1 MKIIQ
6 AQQQHMNIVRNL
18 FRDYQAWLN
27 TDICFDG
34 FEEELASL
42 PGRYSAPKGAV
53 FLALSENNEVV
64 ACSAIRPRIDKPDT
78 EAEFKR
84 LFVKETYRGHGM
96 GRDIF
101 DAAMLGA
108 KEMGYKTVVLETLP
122 IMKAAKHLYLDYGF
136 EPVSAYFENADD
148 SVMFFRYTFDEHI

>member
-6 AQQQHMNIVRNL
+6 AKAEHMDIVRDL

-27 TDICFDG
+27 NDICFHG

-42 PGRYSAPKGAV
+42 PGRYDAPRGAV
-53 FLALSENNEVV
+53 YLAFEKDEVV
-64 ACSAIRPRIDKPDT
+64 ACSAIRPRIDKPET

-84 LFVKETYRGHGM
+84 LFVKDVYRGHGL

-101 DAAMLGA
+101 NAAMLGA
-108 KEMGYKTVVLETLP
+108 KAIGYKTVVLETLP
-122 IMKAAKHLYLDYGF
+122 EMTAAQHLYLDYGF
-136 EPVSAYFENADD
+136 EPIDAYFENADE
-148 SVMFFRYTFDEHI
+148 SVSFFRYTFDKST